1 MKLIPIKIRLLK
13 QGDNAVEELITAV
26 QDNGFNI
33 RNGDILAI
41 ADKIIAICD
50 GRIVNLKNVTP
61 SRKAFELAKK
71 YQLEPPFVELVLKEA
86 DEIYGGVPRAILTL
100 KHNFLI
106 ANAGIDHKNV
116 PHGYAA
122 LWPLN
127 PNESAKTLYEEI
139 KKKTG
144 KKIGIILVDS
154 HVNPLRMGTTGFAL
168 GLAGFNPI
176 KDCRGKLDLYGKP
189 LRITR
194 VNLVDDLA
202 AAAHLLIGE
211 TNERT
216 PLVIIRGAPIEL
228 IEDYNP
234 NQINIPKEEC
244 LYMKNLF
251 SGLTSE

>member
-1 MKLIPIKIRLLK
+1 MKMIPIRTRLLK
-13 QGDNAVEELITAV
+13 QGDNVTEELLNAV

-41 ADKIIAICD
+41 ADKIISVCN
-50 GRIVNLKNVTP
+50 GRIVNLKDVTP
-61 SRKAFELAKK
+61 SKKALDLADK
-71 YQLEPPFVELVLKEA
+71 YKLEPPFVEMVLREA

-100 KHNFLI
+100 NHNFLI

-116 PHGYAA
+116 PRGYAS
-122 LWPLN
+122 LWSLN
-127 PNESAKTLYEEI
+127 PNKSAKKLFEEI
-139 KKKTG
+139 QRKTG
-144 KKIGIILVDS
+144 KKVGIILVDS

-168 GLAGFNPI
+168 GLAGFNPT

-189 LRITR
+189 LHITR
-194 VNLVDDLA
+194 INIADDLA

-216 PLVIIRGAPIEL
+216 PLVIIRDAPIE
-228 IEDYNP
+228 ITEDYDP
-234 NQINIPKEEC
+234 EQINIPKEEC
-244 LYMKNLF
+244 IYMKNVF

>member
-13 QGDNAVEELITAV
+13 QGDNTVEELINAV
-26 QDNGFNI
+26 QKNGFDL

-41 ADKIIAICD
+41 ADKIVAICD
-50 GRIVNLKNVTP
+50 GRIVNLKDVTP
-61 SRKAFELAKK
+61 SKKALDLAEK
-71 YQLEPPFVELVLKEA
+71 YQLEPPFVEMVLQEA

-116 PHGYAA
+116 PQGYAA

-139 KKKTG
+139 TKKTG

-168 GLAGFNPI
+168 GFAGFNPI

-189 LRITR
+189 LLITR
-194 VNLVDDLA
+194 INLVDDLA

-216 PLVIIRGAPIEL
+216 PLVIIRGAPIEVT
-228 IEDYNP
+228 EDYDS
-234 NQINIPKEEC
+234 NQIKIPKEEC